1 MKKPIHNSLAT
12 FIFLIFNFFL
22 CNGKEVKLNTFE
34 ILDIRL
40 TATNEFSWYE
50 FPVEA
55 VFQHSTTKKE
65 IHVRAFWDGGKSWII
80 RFSPTL
86 AGKWKYTTVSTDSGL
101 DKKVGTISVAN
112 PTHEQIRSN
121 PNYHGKIQISTNG
134 RYFEYSDGTPFFLL
148 GDTNWAINTLRCGL
162 GENRNGPFYQY
173 LADRKSK
180 EFTAIMMKHFRG
192 SGDTEDANGQPN
204 EGGYPFNT
212 LESKKLNADF
222 FKYLDIR
229 MNEIWNAGLITAM
242 PAAWF
247 GKRRC
252 LMNLDWAKKYSA
264 YLMVR
269 YGAFNGIFAIG
280 GEYQYAFRDCGW
292 DHDSY
297 NQIGDLVQQYNSYKK
312 PVSIHPSSNIRSF
325 APIHNNQSSSAY
337 HNSRWLDHNWIQ
349 SGQQF
354 GELFNIV
361 GRTLELFALDPV
373 KPVFLAEG
381 YYEMHSDTNHVYHT
395 RWQPWSAVLNGAAG
409 YAYGAVGMWHFYDP
423 TDLLAIET
431 AKNAKQYHKNII
443 NRSFPWYEELN
454 FEGGTQMQ
462 FVRKLIDS
470 YNWWKLKPCRAHLL
484 VDGRE
489 NPIPTA
495 NDITPPHC
503 ASIAGELY
511 VIYIPRENS
520 GKKIAL
526 TEIQKGKFRI
536 KWYNPRSGAYLNQQ
550 NIWVEKTVFT
560 LPERPFPDTEDWVF
574 VIESNK

>member
-1 MKKPIHNSLAT
+1 MKKLISNSLVT
-12 FIFLIFNFFL
+12 FIFLIFNFL
-22 CNGKEVKLNTFE
+22 SCNGKEVKLNTHE

-80 RFSPTL
+80 RFSPSL
-86 AGKWKYTTVSTDSGL
+86 SGEWKYSTKSTDQGLNNKSGILTVSDP
-101 DKKVGTISVAN
+101 A
-112 PTHEQIRSN
+112 PEQVDSN
-121 PNYHGKIQISTNG
+121 PNYRGRIQISSDG

-148 GDTNWAINTLRCGL
+148 GDTNWAINTIRCGL
-162 GENRNGPFYQY
+162 GENKNGPFYQY

-180 EFTAIMMKHFRG
+180 GFSTIMMKHFRG
-192 SGDTEDANGQPN
+192 SGDTEDPDGQAN

-212 LESKKLNADF
+212 LESKNLNADF

-229 MNEIWNAGLITAM
+229 MNEIWKAGLITAM

-252 LMNLDWAKKYSA
+252 LMDLEWAKKYAS

-269 YGAFNGIFAIG
+269 YGAYNGIFAIG

-297 NQIGDLVQQYNSYKK
+297 NQIGALVQQYNSYKK

-325 APIHNNQSSSAY
+325 TENHNTQSSRAY
-337 HNSRWLDHNWIQ
+337 HSTNWLDHNWIQ
-349 SGQQF
+349 SGQQP
-354 GELFNIV
+354 GELFNVV
-361 GRTLELFALDPV
+361 GRSLELYALDPV
-373 KPVFLAEG
+373 KPVFLAEA
-381 YYEMHSDTNHVYHT
+381 YYETHVDTNHVYHT
-395 RWQPWSAVLNGAAG
+395 RWQPWSAILNGAAG
-409 YAYGAVGMWHFYDP
+409 YAYGAWGMWHFYDP
-423 TDLLAIET
+423 ADSLTIET
-431 AKNAKQYHKNII
+431 AKNAKQYHNNVV
-443 NRSFPWYEELN
+443 NRSLPWYEELN
-454 FEGGTQMQ
+454 REGGNQMQ
-462 FVRKLIDS
+462 FVHRLLAS
-470 YNWWKLKPCRAHLL
+470 YNWWRLKPCRELLL
-484 VDGRE
+484 VDGKD

-503 ASIAGELY
+503 ASIGNELY
-511 VIYIPRENS
+511 VIYVPRENS
-520 GKKIAL
+520 GKKIVL
-526 TEIQKGKFRI
+526 TEIGKGKFRM

-550 NIWVEKTVFT
+550 NIRVEKSVFT

-574 VIESNK
+574 VIERNK